1 MEEENNNSERKK
13 KRKKEKTKTQKRKK
27 TCCDFDDE
35 NIDDGGFKKKKKKK
49 KKSSSPP
56 NPPPIFA
63 FTEQLSC
70 SKSGVVLNNKSNKK
84 CEVCVRKVEKMRREC
99 CLEGEDDVKKRSSKI
114 VLKRPEECE
123 RFKRYH
129 HHHHQEEEDK
139 KQSVVGLYAKG
150 NRILTVGDGD
160 LTFSLSLAKRLK
172 KVKLIATTHET
183 RASLEKAYGKD
194 AMKATLDE
202 LAVCGEDVLVLHG
215 VDAAKLKESLMDAA
229 AVAAKSSNKRDV
241 LERVE
246 KCIDEGFDKIVWNF
260 PCVSREEDTGEAK
273 DGAREGADGRNP
285 ADVELN
291 RNLTL
296 TFIANA
302 AVMLRKKKSKKKRG
316 AVEVHVTHKVGMHPS
331 SWNVPELKTTTTTSS
346 SSRPRGV
353 IRAIASVFF
362 DRMVY
367 LPYKPRKAL
376 VAKSFSIAD
385 AKTFIF
391 CVFEEEEEEEEEEFS
406 LNAWMRERKDVLE
419 KLTP

>member
-1 MEEENNNSERKK
+1 MEEENNNSERKRK
-13 KRKKEKTKTQKRKK
+13 KKEKKKNKRKK
-27 TCCDFDDE
+27 TCCDDDE
-35 NIDDGGFKKKKKKK
+35 NINNGGFKKKKKKK
-49 KKSSSPP
+49 SSSLSP
-56 NPPPIFA
+56 PPPIFA
-63 FTEQLSC
+63 FKEQLSC
-70 SKSGVVLNNKSNKK
+70 SNFVLNKK
-84 CEVCVRKVEKMRREC
+84 CEACVRKVEKMRREC
-99 CLEGEDDVKKRSSKI
+99 CSDGEDDVKKSGSSSKI

-129 HHHHQEEEDK
+129 HHQEEEEEEEQNARNE

-150 NRILTVGDGD
+150 DRILTVGDGD

-194 AMKATLDE
+194 AIKATLDE

-229 AVAAKSSNKRDV
+229 AVAASNKRDV

-316 AVEVHVTHKVGMHPS
+316 AGEVHVTHKVGMHPS

-391 CVFEEEEEEEEEEFS
+391 CVFEEEEEEEEEEEFS
-406 LNAWMRERKDVLE
+406 LNAWMRQRKDVLE

>member
-1 MEEENNNSERKK
+1 MEEENNNNNNNNNERKRKK
-13 KRKKEKTKTQKRKK
+13 KEKKKNKRKK
-27 TCCDFDDE
+27 TCCDDDDE
-35 NIDDGGFKKKKKKK
+35 NINNGNFKKKKKKK
-49 KKSSSPP
+49 KKSSSLS
-56 NPPPIFA
+56 PPPPMFA
-63 FTEQLSC
+63 FKEQLSC
-70 SKSGVVLNNKSNKK
+70 SNFVLNKK
-84 CEVCVRKVEKMRREC
+84 CEACVRKVEKMRREC
-99 CLEGEDDVKKRSSKI
+99 CLSGEDDVKKSSSSSKI

-129 HHHHQEEEDK
+129 HHQEEEEEEQNARNK

-150 NRILTVGDGD
+150 DRILTVGDGD

-183 RASLEKAYGKD
+183 KASLEKAYGKD
-194 AMKATLDE
+194 AIKATLDE

-229 AVAAKSSNKRDV
+229 AVAASNKRDV

-285 ADVELN
+285 AEVELN

-316 AVEVHVTHKVGMHPS
+316 AGEVHVTHKVGMHPS
-331 SWNVPELKTTTTTSS
+331 SWNVPELKATTTTSS

-391 CVFEEEEEEEEEEFS
+391 RVFEEEEEQFS
-406 LNAWMRERKDVLE
+406 LNAWMRQRKDVLE

>member
-1 MEEENNNSERKK
+1 MEEENNNNSERKK
-13 KRKKEKTKTQKRKK
+13 KRKKTR
-27 TCCDFDDE
+27 CDDDDE
-35 NIDDGGFKKKKKKK
+35 TITINNNRGFKKKKKK
-49 KKSSSPP
+49 KKSSSLSPP
-56 NPPPIFA
+56 PPPIFA
-63 FTEQLSC
+63 FKEQLSC
-70 SKSGVVLNNKSNKK
+70 SNFMLNKK
-84 CEVCVRKVEKMRREC
+84 CEACVRKVEKMRREC
-99 CLEGEDDVKKRSSKI
+99 CSDGEDDVKKRSSSKI

-129 HHHHQEEEDK
+129 HHQEEEEEEQNARNK

-150 NRILTVGDGD
+150 DRILTVGDGD

-194 AMKATLDE
+194 AIKATLDE
-202 LAVCGEDVLVLHG
+202 LAICGEDVLVLHG

-229 AVAAKSSNKRDV
+229 AVAASNKRDV

-316 AVEVHVTHKVGMHPS
+316 AGEVHVTHKVGMHPS

-391 CVFEEEEEEEEEEFS
+391 CVFEEEEEEEEEQFS
-406 LNAWMRERKDVLE
+406 LNAWMRQRKDVLE

>member
-1 MEEENNNSERKK
+1 MMEEENNNSERK
-13 KRKKEKTKTQKRKK
+13 RKKKLKKKK
-27 TCCDFDDE
+27 TCCDDDE
-35 NIDDGGFKKKKKKK
+35 NIDDRGFKKKKK
-49 KKSSSPP
+49 SSPNP
-56 NPPPIFA
+56 PPPIFA
-63 FTEQLSC
+63 FKEQLSC
-70 SKSGVVLNNKSNKK
+70 KSNKK
-84 CEVCVRKVEKMRREC
+84 CEACVRKVEKMRREC
-99 CLEGEDDVKKRSSKI
+99 CSDGEDDVKKSSSSKI

-150 NRILTVGDGD
+150 DRILTVGDGD

-183 RASLEKAYGKD
+183 RGSLEKAYGKD
-194 AMKATLDE
+194 AIKATLDE

-215 VDAAKLKESLMDAA
+215 VDAAKLEESLMDAA
-229 AVAAKSSNKRDV
+229 AVAASNKRDV

-391 CVFEEEEEEEEEEFS
+391 CVFEEEEEEEEEFS
-406 LNAWMRERKDVLE
+406 LNAWMRQRKDVLE

>member
-1 MEEENNNSERKK
+1 MMEEENNNNSERKK
-13 KRKKEKTKTQKRKK
+13 KRKKTR
-27 TCCDFDDE
+27 CDDDDE
-35 NIDDGGFKKKKKKK
+35 TINNNRGFKKKKKK
-49 KKSSSPP
+49 KKSSSLSPP
-56 NPPPIFA
+56 PPPIFA
-63 FTEQLSC
+63 FKEQLSC
-70 SKSGVVLNNKSNKK
+70 SNFMLNKK
-84 CEVCVRKVEKMRREC
+84 CEACVRKVEKMRREC
-99 CLEGEDDVKKRSSKI
+99 CSDGEDDVKKRSSSKI

-129 HHHHQEEEDK
+129 HHQEEEEEEEQNARNK

-150 NRILTVGDGD
+150 DRILTVGDGD

-194 AMKATLDE
+194 AIKATLDE

-229 AVAAKSSNKRDV
+229 AVATAASNKRDV

-316 AVEVHVTHKVGMHPS
+316 AGEVHVTHKVGMHPS
-331 SWNVPELKTTTTTSS
+331 SWNVPELKATTTTSS
-346 SSRPRGV
+346 SSQPRGV

-391 CVFEEEEEEEEEEFS
+391 RVFEEEEEEEEEEFS
-406 LNAWMRERKDVLE
+406 LNAWMRKRKDVLE

>member
-1 MEEENNNSERKK
+1 MMMEEENNNSERKK
-13 KRKKEKTKTQKRKK
+13 KRKKEKTKKQKRKK

-35 NIDDGGFKKKKKKK
+35 NIDDGGFKKKKK

-150 NRILTVGDGD
+150 DRILTVGDGD

-316 AVEVHVTHKVGMHPS
+316 ASEVHVTHKVGMHPS
-331 SWNVPELKTTTTTSS
+331 SWNVPELKTTTTSS

>member
-1 MEEENNNSERKK
+1 MMEEENNNSERKK
-13 KRKKEKTKTQKRKK
+13 KRKKEETKKQKRKK

-35 NIDDGGFKKKKKKK
+35 NIDDGGFKKK

-84 CEVCVRKVEKMRREC
+84 CEVCVRKVEKMRREW

-150 NRILTVGDGD
+150 DRILTVGDGD

-183 RASLEKAYGKD
+183 RGSLEKAYGKD
-194 AMKATLDE
+194 AIKATLDE
-202 LAVCGEDVLVLHG
+202 LAICGEDVLVLHG
-215 VDAAKLKESLMDAA
+215 VDAAKLEESLMDAA
-229 AVAAKSSNKRDV
+229 AVAASNKRDV

-391 CVFEEEEEEEEEEFS
+391 CVFEEEEEEEEEFS
-406 LNAWMRERKDVLE
+406 LNAWMRQRKDVLE

>member
-1 MEEENNNSERKK
+1 MMMEEENNNSERK
-13 KRKKEKTKTQKRKK
+13 RKKKLKKKK
-27 TCCDFDDE
+27 TCCDDDE
-35 NIDDGGFKKKKKKK
+35 NIDDRGFKKKKK
-49 KKSSSPP
+49 SSPNP
-56 NPPPIFA
+56 PPPIFA

-99 CLEGEDDVKKRSSKI
+99 CSDGEDDVKKSSSSKI

-150 NRILTVGDGD
+150 DRILTVGDGD

-194 AMKATLDE
+194 AIKATLDE

-215 VDAAKLKESLMDAA
+215 VDAAKLEESLMDAA
-229 AVAAKSSNKRDV
+229 AVAASNKRDV

-391 CVFEEEEEEEEEEFS
+391 CVFEEEEEEEEEFS
-406 LNAWMRERKDVLE
+406 LNAWMRQRKDVLE

>member
-1 MEEENNNSERKK
+1 MEEENNNNSERKK
-13 KRKKEKTKTQKRKK
+13 KRKKTR
-27 TCCDFDDE
+27 CDDDDE
-35 NIDDGGFKKKKKKK
+35 TITINNNRGFKKKK
-49 KKSSSPP
+49 KKSSSSSPP
-56 NPPPIFA
+56 PPPIFA
-63 FTEQLSC
+63 FKEQLSC
-70 SKSGVVLNNKSNKK
+70 SNFMLNKK
-84 CEVCVRKVEKMRREC
+84 CEACVRKVEKMRREC
-99 CLEGEDDVKKRSSKI
+99 CSDGEDDVKKRSSSSKI

-129 HHHHQEEEDK
+129 HHQEEEEEEQNARNK

-150 NRILTVGDGD
+150 DRILTVGDGD

-194 AMKATLDE
+194 AIKATLDE
-202 LAVCGEDVLVLHG
+202 LAICGEDVLVLHG

-229 AVAAKSSNKRDV
+229 AVAASNKRDV

-316 AVEVHVTHKVGMHPS
+316 AGEVHVTHKVSMHPS
-331 SWNVPELKTTTTTSS
+331 SWNVPELKATTTTSS
-346 SSRPRGV
+346 SSQPRESFEPSLPSSSTEWS
-353 IRAIASVFF
+353 ISRTSLAKRWSPKAS
-362 DRMVY
+362 
-367 LPYKPRKAL
+367 PSPTPRRS
-376 VAKSFSIAD
+376 SFAYS
-385 AKTFIF
+385 KKKKKKKKNNF
-391 CVFEEEEEEEEEEFS
+391 
-406 LNAWMRERKDVLE
+406 LN
-419 KLTP
+419 

>member
-1 MEEENNNSERKK
+1 MEEENNNNNNERKK
-13 KRKKEKTKTQKRKK
+13 KKKKEKKKSKRKK
-27 TCCDFDDE
+27 TCCDDDDE
-35 NIDDGGFKKKKKKK
+35 NINNGGFKKKKK
-49 KKSSSPP
+49 SSSLSP
-56 NPPPIFA
+56 PPPIFA
-63 FTEQLSC
+63 FKEQLSC
-70 SKSGVVLNNKSNKK
+70 SNFMLNKK
-84 CEVCVRKVEKMRREC
+84 CEACVRKVEKMRREC
-99 CLEGEDDVKKRSSKI
+99 CLSGEDDVKKSSSSSKI

-129 HHHHQEEEDK
+129 HHQEEEEEEQNARNE

-150 NRILTVGDGD
+150 DRILTVGDGD

-183 RASLEKAYGKD
+183 KASLEKAYGKD
-194 AMKATLDE
+194 AIKATLDE

-229 AVAAKSSNKRDV
+229 TAVAASNKRDV

-302 AVMLRKKKSKKKRG
+302 AVVLRKKKSKKKRG
-316 AVEVHVTHKVGMHPS
+316 AGEVHVTHKVGMHPS
-331 SWNVPELKTTTTTSS
+331 SWNVPELKATTTTSS
-346 SSRPRGV
+346 SSQPRGV

-391 CVFEEEEEEEEEEFS
+391 CVFEEEEEEEEEFS

>member
-1 MEEENNNSERKK
+1 MEEENNNSERKRK
-13 KRKKEKTKTQKRKK
+13 KKKEKKKNKRKK
-27 TCCDFDDE
+27 TSCDDDDE
-35 NIDDGGFKKKKKKK
+35 NINNGNFKKKKKK
-49 KKSSSPP
+49 KKSSSLS
-56 NPPPIFA
+56 PPPPTFA
-63 FTEQLSC
+63 FKEQLSC
-70 SKSGVVLNNKSNKK
+70 GNFVLNKK
-84 CEVCVRKVEKMRREC
+84 CEACVRKVEKMRREC
-99 CLEGEDDVKKRSSKI
+99 CLSGEDDVKKSSSSSKI

-129 HHHHQEEEDK
+129 HHQEEEEEEQNARNE

-150 NRILTVGDGD
+150 DRILTVGDGD

-183 RASLEKAYGKD
+183 KASLEKAYGKD
-194 AMKATLDE
+194 AIKATLDE

-229 AVAAKSSNKRDV
+229 AAVAASNKRDV

-285 ADVELN
+285 AEVELN

-302 AVMLRKKKSKKKRG
+302 AVMLRKEKSKKKRG
-316 AVEVHVTHKVGMHPS
+316 AGEVHVTHKVGMHPS
-331 SWNVPELKTTTTTSS
+331 SWNVPELKATTTTSS
-346 SSRPRGV
+346 SSQPRGV

-391 CVFEEEEEEEEEEFS
+391 RVFEEEEEEEEQFS

>member
-1 MEEENNNSERKK
+1 MEEENNNNNNNNNNERKRKK
-13 KRKKEKTKTQKRKK
+13 KEKKKNKRKK
-27 TCCDFDDE
+27 TCCDDDDE
-35 NIDDGGFKKKKKKK
+35 NINNGNFKKKKKK
-49 KKSSSPP
+49 KKSSSLS
-56 NPPPIFA
+56 PPPPMFA
-63 FTEQLSC
+63 FKEQLSC
-70 SKSGVVLNNKSNKK
+70 SNFVLNKK
-84 CEVCVRKVEKMRREC
+84 CEACVRKVEKMRREC
-99 CLEGEDDVKKRSSKI
+99 CLSGEDDVKKSSSSSKI

-129 HHHHQEEEDK
+129 HHQEEEEEEQNARNK

-150 NRILTVGDGD
+150 DRILTVGDGD

-183 RASLEKAYGKD
+183 KASLEKAYGKD
-194 AMKATLDE
+194 AIKATLDE

-229 AVAAKSSNKRDV
+229 AVAASNKRDV

-316 AVEVHVTHKVGMHPS
+316 AGEVHVTHKVGMHPS
-331 SWNVPELKTTTTTSS
+331 SWNVPELKATTTTSS
-346 SSRPRGV
+346 SSQPRGV

-391 CVFEEEEEEEEEEFS
+391 RVFEEEEEQFS
-406 LNAWMRERKDVLE
+406 LNAWMRQRKDVLE